1 MIVSRKKWTWAP
13 AKPSAVPQAIK
24 ADVEAKARHFI
35 DSHLTPIYIKTPP
48 KNLEFN
54 YLVEISARWHGRFF
68 HFVSKY
74 ACPGPNA
81 ISPFFESGFAR
92 LEYQSNGQFNL
103 AYMRHTGK
111 WWEVYTNLTMEQ
123 VVNVIAEEPL
133 FQP

>member
-1 MIVSRKKWTWAP
+1 MTVSRKKWTWAP

-35 DSHLTPIYIKTPP
+35 DSHLTPTYIKTPP

-74 ACPGPNA
+74 ARPRPNA